1 MKFLSFPILIL
12 ALFSSS
18 LSLYSQRNC
27 HSMDVLQQNMSQ
39 DYKIMPT
46 MLDIE
51 QKTQDFIRGNQNQ
64 LRAVI
69 TIPVVVHV
77 IYNTTTQNISDAQI
91 QSQITVLNQDF
102 RRTNA
107 DQTTLWPQAADSEI
121 QFCLANVDPNGLSTT
136 GITRTQTSVT
146 SFSTNDAMKFSAQGG
161 KDAWNTSKYLNIW
174 VCNIGGGILG
184 YAQFPGGGSA
194 STDGVV
200 IGFNYFGTTGTAT
213 APFNKGRTATHE
225 VGHWLN
231 LRHIWGD
238 GPCGTDDFVTDT
250 PESDAAN
257 YGCATGHVSCG
268 TVDMVQNYM
277 DYSDDACMNLFT
289 AGQKARMQA
298 LFATGGLRVGLL
310 SSNGCS
316 GLSTPQYC
324 SASGGNNSFEWISNV
339 RINTINN
346 TSTASA
352 GGYGNFTGT
361 STSLNKGSAYS
372 LSLSP
377 GFASTTYTEYFKVYI
392 DWNGDLDFIDAGENV
407 YTSAGSTT
415 TVSSNITIPTTA
427 ITGSV
432 RMRIIMSDASIS
444 SPCGTITYGEVEDYT
459 LNIQTATS
467 SCANPSGLLASSI
480 SSSSTT
486 LSWTAVSGAS
496 SYSVQVKPSTST
508 TWTTYS
514 ATSNTY
520 SLTGLTAS
528 TTYNWQVRTNCNTLS
543 SSYVAGTNFTTAS
556 ACTDTY
562 ESNETRTAAKSISA
576 NTNITARIGSS
587 TDLDWFKFSN
597 TSTLKNIRVTLSN
610 LPFDYDLYLYNSAGT
625 LLYSSTN
632 GSTTSETITYNNAP
646 VATYFIQVKGYNGA
660 FSSSLCY
667 TLRATTSS
675 TALRLGE
682 EEEIHL
688 DVPEENNETS
698 EEPSLSNS
706 SIISPSIHVFPN
718 PAQSNFQL
726 FTEGFQD
733 LKQIEIYDFSGK
745 LIWSTTMNEK
755 SVSITVENM
764 IQGIYQLIVRD
775 VNGNWKATKIQK
787 LN

>member
-1 MKFLSFPILIL
+1 M
-12 ALFSSS
+12 
-18 LSLYSQRNC
+18 
-27 HSMDVLQQNMSQ
+27 
-39 DYKIMPT
+39 
-46 MLDIE
+46 
-51 QKTQDFIRGNQNQ
+51 
-64 LRAVI
+64 
-69 TIPVVVHV
+69 
-77 IYNTTTQNISDAQI
+77 IYNTTSQNISDAQI

-107 DQTTLWPQAADSEI
+107 DKTTLWPQAADSEI

-316 GLSTPQYC
+316 GQSTPQYC

-415 TVSSNITIPTTA
+415 TVSTNITIPTTA

-459 LNIQTATS
+459 LNIQPATS

-514 ATSNTY
+514 ATSNSY

-543 SSYVAGTNFTTAS
+543 SSYVAGTNFTTAG

-562 ESNETRTAAKSISA
+562 ESNETRTAAKSISR

-587 TDLDWFKFSN
+587 TDVDWFKFSN

-682 EEEIHL
+682 EEDIHL

-755 SVSITVENM
+755 SVSISVENM

-775 VNGNWKATKIQK
+775 ENGNWKATKIQK

>member
-1 MKFLSFPILIL
+1 
-12 ALFSSS
+12 
-18 LSLYSQRNC
+18 
-27 HSMDVLQQNMSQ
+27 MDVLQQNMSQ

-146 SFSTNDAMKFSAQGG
+146 SFSTNDAMKFSTQGG

-298 LFATGGLRVGLL
+298 VFATGGLRVGLL

-407 YTSAGSTT
+407 YTSAGTTT

-444 SPCGTITYGEVEDYT
+444 SSCGTITYGEVEDYT
-459 LNIQTATS
+459 LNIQTATT

-480 SSSSTT
+480 SSSSAT

-514 ATSNTY
+514 ATSNSY

-543 SSYVAGTNFTTAS
+543 SSYLAGTNFTTAS

-562 ESNETRTAAKSISA
+562 ESNETSSTAKSISS

-632 GSTTSETITYNNAP
+632 GSTTSETITYNNAT

-688 DVPEENNETS
+688 DIPEENNETS
-698 EEPSLSNS
+698 AEPSLSNS

-745 LIWSTTMNEK
+745 LIWSTSINEK
-755 SVSITVENM
+755 SVSISVENM

-775 VNGNWKATKIQK
+775 ENGNWKATKIQK